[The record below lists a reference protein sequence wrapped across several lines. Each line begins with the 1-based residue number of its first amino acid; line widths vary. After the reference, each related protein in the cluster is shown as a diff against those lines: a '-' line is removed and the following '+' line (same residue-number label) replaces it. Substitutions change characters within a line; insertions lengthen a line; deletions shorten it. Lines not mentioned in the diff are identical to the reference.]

1 MTTDMV
7 EVKVSGL
14 ALDEKSKSPVVILQE
29 LGGNRILPIWIGPS
43 EASSIAMELAGK
55 KFQRPLTHDLMKTLV
70 DGFGA
75 RLDKVL
81 ITELQDATFFAKLL
95 FYRDETEILAVDAR
109 PSDSI
114 ALALRTKAPI
124 LVDVRLFQMEKS
136 EKEDRKEVD
145 DIDSDAL
152 RKFLRDLPPE
162 DFGNLGA

>member
-1 MTTDMV
+1 MSTDMV

-14 ALDEKSKSPVVILQE
+14 AIDEKSKSPVVILQE
-29 LGGNRILPIWIGPS
+29 AGGNRVLPIWIGPP

-95 FYRDETEILAVDAR
+95 FYRDETEVLAIDAR

-114 ALALRTKAPI
+114 ALALRMKSPI
-124 LVDVRLFQMEKS
+124 LVDARLFQVEKGDQ
-136 EKEDRKEVD
+136 KETGEAEE
-145 DIDSDAL
+145 IDSDAL
-152 RKFLRDLPPE
+152 RKFLRELPPD